1 MKLDHSLLEH
11 DPAVFEMEAERFP
24 PLRQFDLDLGLDRS
38 QPLHQEVDL
47 VGHGRFPIFAM
58 LPPDWPTERPT
69 VQVIPPADARAKIPT
84 QRQPRAV
91 NRRKNS

>member
-1 MKLDHSLLEH
+1 M
-11 DPAVFEMEAERFP
+11 VAERFP

-47 VGHGRFPIFAM
+47 VGHGRFPIFANAAAG
-58 LPPDWPTERPT
+58 LAHGT
-69 VQVIPPADARAKIPT
+69 ADGASHSTGHARAKIPT